1 MVKFSRKIPFRV
13 HLLMD
18 QQTNKQTNEVLHKE
32 VVNITT
38 MLQWDC
44 CYESVMLQ
52 KQTQNHTVLF

>member
-38 MLQWDC
+38 MLQ
-44 CYESVMLQ
+44 
-52 KQTQNHTVLF
+52 